1 MSTTLSRPVFDSA
14 PRPAAARRRPSKLR
28 TVFAHVFSFE
38 MVVALYLYSNVFQ
51 VLLPPLPVDTTI
63 VFFALSVALGGLL
76 ILREGIYVRG
86 LYLTV
91 ALVPY
96 LLWACLS
103 LGWTPSRVLVDDSL
117 KKLLTVD
124 LGLLIVGAM
133 VLAHKRERM
142 MRFLALITV
151 FSLIVAAMGVSVYL
165 IYGSFKFAGWD
176 VKRVYNEWGR
186 AVANGTIVL
195 LILFL
200 RSRFASARQ
209 LVLGAL
215 LGLCVLFILVASSRS
230 ALLVVAVP
238 VCVFMAV
245 NFAPFGRQGLRLSRA
260 QILLLLFVATVVTA
274 VVVLLSS
281 GYQIDTIQRFMKIM
295 KQAEN
300 TDILMKANRFDYF
313 AAALHYFFQS
323 PLIGHGV
330 RSFSILHRGF
340 EDDGV
345 QPHNIFLELLAETG
359 LIGFALFL
367 FLLFMAVRPLSLDWL
382 RRDPMM
388 LCVTMLFVGRLI
400 AAMLGND
407 LANQPVLFLA
417 IGLMALKPPAGL
429 EAEEDEEDAEEEEE
443 LGDEPAPAPGWRAAP
458 GARP

>member
-1 MSTTLSRPVFDSA
+1 MSTALPRPLLDSA
-14 PRPAAARRRPSKLR
+14 PRPTARRRPTALR
-28 TVFAHVFSFE
+28 TVLAHVFSFE

-51 VLLPPLPVDTTI
+51 VLLPPLPIDSTI

-76 ILREGIYVRG
+76 ILREGVYIRG
-86 LYLTV
+86 VYLVV

-103 LGWTPSRVLVDDSL
+103 LGWTPSRILVYDNL

-124 LGLLIVGAM
+124 LGLLIIGAM

-142 MRFLALITV
+142 MRLLALITV
-151 FSLIVAAMGVSVYL
+151 FSLIVAAIGVSVYV

-186 AVANGTIVL
+186 AVADGTIVL

-200 RSRFASARQ
+200 RSRFASLRQ
-209 LVLGAL
+209 IVLGGL
-215 LGLCVLFILVASSRS
+215 LGMCVLFILIASSRS

-238 VCVFMAV
+238 VCLFMAV
-245 NFAPFGRQGLRLSRA
+245 HLAPFGRQGLRLSRA
-260 QILLLLFVATVVTA
+260 QILLLLSVAAVVTA

-281 GYQIDTIQRFMKIM
+281 GYRIDTVQRFAKIM

-300 TDILMKANRFDYF
+300 TDIIMKANRFDYF
-313 AAALHYFFQS
+313 AAAIHYFFQS

-330 RSFSILHRGF
+330 RSFAILHRGF
-340 EDDGV
+340 ETDGAH
-345 QPHNIFLELLAETG
+345 PHNIFLELLAETG
-359 LIGFALFL
+359 VVGLALFL
-367 FLLFMAVRPLSLDWL
+367 LLLFMAVRPLSVGWL

-388 LCVTMLFVGRLI
+388 MCVTMLFLGRLI

-407 LANQPVLFLA
+407 LANQPVLFLT
-417 IGLMALKPPAGL
+417 IGLMALRPPAAF
-429 EAEEDEEDAEEEEE
+429 EEEEEDEEEIEKDQEEALDDEAEPE
-443 LGDEPAPAPGWRAAP
+443 RAAP
-458 GARP
+458 GARL

>member
-1 MSTTLSRPVFDSA
+1 
-14 PRPAAARRRPSKLR
+14 
-28 TVFAHVFSFE
+28 
-38 MVVALYLYSNVFQ
+38 
-51 VLLPPLPVDTTI
+51 
-63 VFFALSVALGGLL
+63 
-76 ILREGIYVRG
+76 
-86 LYLTV
+86 
-91 ALVPY
+91 
-96 LLWACLS
+96 
-103 LGWTPSRVLVDDSL
+103 
-117 KKLLTVD
+117 
-124 LGLLIVGAM
+124 
-133 VLAHKRERM
+133 
-142 MRFLALITV
+142 
-151 FSLIVAAMGVSVYL
+151 
-165 IYGSFKFAGWD
+165 
-176 VKRVYNEWGR
+176 
-186 AVANGTIVL
+186 
-195 LILFL
+195 
-200 RSRFASARQ
+200 
-209 LVLGAL
+209 
-215 LGLCVLFILVASSRS
+215 LCVLFILVASSRS

-323 PLIGHGV
+323 PVIGHGV

-367 FLLFMAVRPLSLDWL
+367 FLLVMAVRPLSLDWL